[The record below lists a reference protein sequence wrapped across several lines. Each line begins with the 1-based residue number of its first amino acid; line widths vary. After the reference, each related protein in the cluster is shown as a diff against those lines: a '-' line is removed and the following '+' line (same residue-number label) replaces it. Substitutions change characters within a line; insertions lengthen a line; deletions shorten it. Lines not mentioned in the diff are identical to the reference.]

1 MLPCCWVV
9 VLSLLLHIARAYQT
23 GELMDPNHY
32 SLASLV
38 IWGLSNSYFFK
49 KRKDERCLNPL
60 IERWHKMPAFL
71 PEEEKK
77 ILNIKRKLYRERV
90 YGELYGE
97 RVEWAFHLGPSTVIL
112 IPG

>member
-1 MLPCCWVV
+1 M
-9 VLSLLLHIARAYQT
+9 T
-23 GELMDPNHY
+23 KF
-32 SLASLV
+32 ASIV
-38 IWGLSNSYFFK
+38 GGK
-49 KRKDERCLNPL
+49 K
-60 IERWHKMPAFL
+60 
-71 PEEEKK
+71 KK